1 MPGRTIKTDGPHPV
15 DVHVG
20 KRVRTRRTLL
30 GMNQEKL
37 GNAIGIRFQQL
48 QNNERG
54 ANRIG
59 ASRLFELSQILDVPV
74 SYFFEEMPAKIN
86 NLSRGA
92 VPRDEFD
99 PMTKR
104 ETLEFVRAYYRISNP
119 AIREKIK
126 GLAKSLARA

>member
-92 VPRDEFD
+92 V
-99 PMTKR
+99 
-104 ETLEFVRAYYRISNP
+104 LRAGIHVV
-119 AIREKIK
+119 
-126 GLAKSLARA
+126 